1 MTTKEF
7 ILGVA
12 DGDIVKNDILDYCR
26 EIKKNEND
34 FECLLDEMMAY
45 NMSLE
50 NHQIVFT
57 GDRGDDGLEEIK
69 DFSRVSIAQQ
79 VRRDRLFE
87 AMGIIE
93 TYKERLEQPQRV
105 RASMPLPTELQT
117 DEAIRYIDKAK
128 ELGLISDNG
137 QWQKG
142 LQMLACFARDMSIRL
157 HLGKGERMAWKPF
170 EKYFGIEK
178 DKLRL
183 NYNDI
188 QKTGQM
194 PTEVYLIDKVF
205 E

>member
-1 MTTKEF
+1 MNTKEF

-12 DGDIVKNDILDYCR
+12 DGELSKKDILDYAKEYFATCS
-26 EIKKNEND
+26 ELDSLLIKMTAQTMNEP
-34 FECLLDEMMAY
+34 E
-45 NMSLE
+45 
-50 NHQIVFT
+50 IVFI
-57 GDRGDDGLEEIK
+57 GDRGKDGMEKIKEI
-69 DFSRVSIAQQ
+69 SRVSIEQQ
-79 VRRDRLFE
+79 KQNDRLFK

-93 TYKERLEQPQRV
+93 AYKDRLGQPQQV
-105 RASMPLPTELQT
+105 QTPTLLPVELQT
-117 DEAIRYIDKAK
+117 DEAIRYINKAK

-157 HLGKGERMAWKPF
+157 HLGKGERIAWQPF

-178 DKLRL
+178 NKLRL

>member
-1 MTTKEF
+1 MNTKEF

-12 DGDIVKNDILDYCR
+12 DGELSKKDILDYAKEYFATCS
-26 EIKKNEND
+26 ELDSLLIKMTAQTMNEP
-34 FECLLDEMMAY
+34 E
-45 NMSLE
+45 
-50 NHQIVFT
+50 IVFI
-57 GDRGDDGLEEIK
+57 GDRGKDGMEEIK
-69 DFSRVSIAQQ
+69 EISRVSIEQQ
-79 VRRDRLFE
+79 KQNDRLFK

-93 TYKERLEQPQRV
+93 AYKDRLGQPQQV
-105 RASMPLPTELQT
+105 QTPTLLPVELQT
-117 DEAIRYIDKAK
+117 DEAIRYINKAK

-157 HLGKGERMAWKPF
+157 HLGKGERIAWQPF

-178 DKLRL
+178 NKLRL

>member
-1 MTTKEF
+1 MNTKEF

-12 DGDIVKNDILDYCR
+12 DGELSKKDILDYAKEYFATCS
-26 EIKKNEND
+26 ELDSLLIKMTAQTMNEP
-34 FECLLDEMMAY
+34 E
-45 NMSLE
+45 
-50 NHQIVFT
+50 IVFI
-57 GDRGDDGLEEIK
+57 GDRGKDGMEEIK
-69 DFSRVSIAQQ
+69 EISRVSIEQQ
-79 VRRDRLFE
+79 KQNDRLFK

-93 TYKERLEQPQRV
+93 AYKDRLGQPQQV
-105 RASMPLPTELQT
+105 QTPTLLPVELQT
-117 DEAIRYIDKAK
+117 DEAIRYINKAK

-157 HLGKGERMAWKPF
+157 HSGKGERIAWQPF

-178 DKLRL
+178 NKLRL

-194 PTEVYLIDKVF
+194 PTEVYLIYKVF